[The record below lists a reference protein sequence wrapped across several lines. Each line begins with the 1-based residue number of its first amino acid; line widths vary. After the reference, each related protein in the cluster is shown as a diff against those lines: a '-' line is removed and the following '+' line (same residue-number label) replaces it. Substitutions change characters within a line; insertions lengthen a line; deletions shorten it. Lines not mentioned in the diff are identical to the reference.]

1 MNRSVWLLVAVLVAA
16 ACGTKR
22 GAGDQRPAAGDGPG
36 QVGAS
41 GCTAD
46 PVPCP
51 GSCNAQGYCEQDLGS
66 GEEIRLPAGAFVVRY
81 RGRMGNIKELA
92 LYDFSSHFWVDKR
105 ELTNRRARQCATCG
119 AGVSAL
125 PADDLPAQVT
135 RGEAMALCAAA
146 GKRLPTNAEWEAAA
160 RGPTSCADPAE
171 LVFEDER
178 CNTRGVPWGVFR
190 GDAEVERF
198 VTTFCEHA
206 LIADC
211 GSPTGPRVVE
221 DRPKGASPVGAQ
233 EMIGN
238 VSEWIADMEGDEG
251 MVKGGDWTTPGDEG
265 MYSYV
270 SIGARAREKVDRR
283 FGVRCVRGPVMDVK
297 PRLKAGPWGPA
308 Q

>member
-1 MNRSVWLLVAVLVAA
+1 MKVRWFVALLVVT

-22 GAGDQRPAAGDGPG
+22 GAGEQRPAAGDEPR
-36 QVGAS
+36 QVAVAVS

-46 PVPCP
+46 PAPCP

-66 GEEIRLPAGAFVVRY
+66 GAEIRLPATRYVVDY
-81 RGRMGNIKELA
+81 RGRMGNMTEYS
-92 LYDFSSHFWVDKR
+92 LYEFPTAFWVDKR
-105 ELTNRRARQCATCG
+105 ELTNRLARQCATCS

-146 GKRLPTNAEWEAAA
+146 GKRLPTNAEWEAAT
-160 RGPTSCADPAE
+160 RGPSKCSDPAE
-171 LVFEDER
+171 LRFGDAR
-178 CNTRGVPWGVFR
+178 CNTRPQPWIVDPR
-190 GDAEVERF
+190 NNDVF

-211 GSPTGPRVVE
+211 GSPTGPRAVE

>member
-1 MNRSVWLLVAVLVAA
+1 MTVEGALHGCVVALALV

-22 GAGDQRPAAGDGPG
+22 GAGEQRPAAGDGPG
-36 QVGAS
+36 QVGAA

-46 PVPCP
+46 PEPCP

-66 GEEIRLPAGAFVVRY
+66 GAEIRLPATRYVVDY
-81 RGRMGNIKELA
+81 RGRMGNMTEYS
-92 LYDFSSHFWVDKR
+92 LYEFPTAFWVDKR
-105 ELTNRRARQCATCG
+105 ELTNRLARQCATCG

-125 PADDLPAQVT
+125 PADELPAQVT

-160 RGPTSCADPAE
+160 RGPSPCTDPAA
-171 LVFEDER
+171 LRTRDPY
-178 CNTRGVPWGVFR
+178 CNTRVNVWNTGSP
-190 GDAEVERF
+190 DDYAD
-198 VTTFCEHA
+198 TFCEHA